1 MSKQKM
7 EIKKIEKNA
16 SRQATFSKRKR
27 GIFKKAK
34 ELSTLCD
41 ADLALIVFSPSG
53 KLFDFAS
60 SSVQEVT
67 ERYHMQTSIYRSQ
80 DQQSHEFQL
89 EKDTYYLKCKEL
101 TDKTIG
107 LRHLNGEELQGL
119 KIHELQK
126 LERVLEK
133 GLARVSKEKDQRNL
147 KDIIEMKK
155 RGLQMVQDNHRLKK
169 MRSQANSQGQSSK
182 SNSVEESDNR
192 DHDAPNLNLGLPMFE

>member
-133 GLARVSKEKDQRNL
+133 GLARVSKEK
-147 KDIIEMKK
+147 
-155 RGLQMVQDNHRLKK
+155 GLQMVQDNHRLKK

>member
-1 MSKQKM
+1 M

-133 GLARVSKEKDQRNL
+133 GLARVSKEK
-147 KDIIEMKK
+147 
-155 RGLQMVQDNHRLKK
+155 GLQMVQDNHRLKK